1 MLGRQSGTRS
11 ILNSASGQ
19 PLAVDP
25 EKQAIFRDNSR
36 SHISFDCNVNP
47 HLAQLQPYPFEKLR
61 ALFAGITPNPQYKEI
76 KLSIGEP
83 QHPTPPFIMEALAN
97 GLKGLANYPTT
108 QGIPALRNAVAAW
121 CSRRYGLELNPETEI
136 LPVNGSREALFSFAQ
151 TVIDPS
157 EAPP

>member
-1 MLGRQSGTRS
+1 M
-11 ILNSASGQ
+11 
-19 PLAVDP
+19 
-25 EKQAIFRDNSR
+25 
-36 SHISFDCNVNP
+36 NP

-61 ALFAGITPNPQYKEI
+61 ALFAGVTPNPRYKEI

-108 QGIPALRNAVAAW
+108 QGIPALRQAIAAW
-121 CSRRYGLELNPETEI
+121 CQRRYGLELNPETEI

-151 TVIDPS
+151 TVSIRAAAMCRWS
-157 EAPP
+157 SARTRSTRSTKAPPTWPAPNRAS